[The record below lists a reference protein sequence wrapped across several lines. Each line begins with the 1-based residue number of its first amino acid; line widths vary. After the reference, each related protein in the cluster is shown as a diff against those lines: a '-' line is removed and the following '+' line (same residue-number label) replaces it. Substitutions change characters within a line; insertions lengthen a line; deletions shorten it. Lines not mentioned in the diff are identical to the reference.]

1 MNIMKALDA
10 IAFTT
15 VVSGALYLGFLGITG
30 LDIIAAIFGKMSL
43 LSRVI
48 YCIIGLAAMYQ
59 LSQFRVVHQRWAHSN
74 PSAASGNE

>member
-30 LDIIAAIFGKMSL
+30 LDIIAIICGEMSL
-43 LSRVI
+43 LSRLI
-48 YCIIGLAAMYQ
+48 YCVIGLAAIYQ
-59 LSQFRVVHQRWAHSN
+59 LSQFRVVHQRWAHSEPN
-74 PSAASGNE
+74 AVSGRQ